1 MALSPGQIFAHPSLE
16 VLLPR
21 FEECLRDVDDRP
33 LGEANAP
40 AQALGSTLFDYRRCP
55 YQGDRRGGQMNIAAL
70 EPMSAAWGDILELL
84 GWLRGIYL
92 ARYPVAMNPLLLARF
107 AAFLTHFC
115 GWLVRTGHCR
125 WDAVP
130 REASGLFKAGQGLYF
145 TTNDMILKGGRD
157 AMFQAITVDHFLD
170 HTEQAGV
177 FRIGDRVCA
186 GPPEMVRQFVRCAI
200 DGPSR
205 ADPPEGYDEVAPGIG
220 SALDY
225 ADLRLKAQEAEM
237 EMHAELDRDATA
249 LDPLRRHVARCR
261 QLQRAIAPLLGQ
273 SSGEVTGESYLDL
286 RGWFGT
292 DMSVVGLVQLY
303 GRERL
308 IDVLS

>member
-1 MALSPGQIFAHPSLE
+1 MTLSPDQIFAHPCLE

-40 AQALGSTLFDYRRCP
+40 APALGSTVFDYRRCP

-92 ARYPVAMNPLLLARF
+92 TRYPVAINPLLLARF
-107 AAFLTHFC
+107 AAFLTHFS
-115 GWLVRTGHCR
+115 GWLVRTGRCR

-130 REASGLFKAGQGLYF
+130 REASGLFKAAQGLYF
-145 TTNDMILKGGRD
+145 TANDIILKGGRD
-157 AMFQAITVDHFLD
+157 AMFQVITVQHFLD

-177 FRIGDRVCA
+177 FRINDRVCA
-186 GPPEMVRQFVRCAI
+186 GPPEMVRQFVRYAI

-205 ADPPEGYDEVAPGIG
+205 AIPPAGYADGAPGLG

-237 EMHAELDRDATA
+237 EMHAELDRDEAA

-273 SSGEVTGESYLDL
+273 STGEVTAESYLDL
-286 RGWFGT
+286 RGTFGT
-292 DMSVVGLVQLY
+292 DMSVVRLVQMY
-303 GRERL
+303 GRECL